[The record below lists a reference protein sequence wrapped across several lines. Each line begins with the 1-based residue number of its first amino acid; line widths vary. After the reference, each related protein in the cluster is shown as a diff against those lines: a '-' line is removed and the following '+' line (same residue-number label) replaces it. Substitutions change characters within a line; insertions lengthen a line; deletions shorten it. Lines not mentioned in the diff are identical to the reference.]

1 MLIDAKNCQWADG
14 NVTIRKL
21 IYWLR
26 EHTALLFD
34 LMLIDAKNF
43 QWADENVAIIKFIYW
58 WRKHTTL
65 LFDLMDIMRMTES
78 CLLVK

>member
-1 MLIDAKNCQWADG
+1 
-14 NVTIRKL
+14 
-21 IYWLR
+21 
-26 EHTALLFD
+26 LFD